1 MKLQNLITQYT
12 TLRKSMG
19 EEFESAESLLNTF
32 CRRMGVEIDVDEIQV
47 KQVEQFLAGTGPVN
61 RYWRRKYDTLRGL
74 YRYATSRGFVDHV
87 PLPTTVP
94 KMPERMVPH
103 IYTTDELQR
112 LINPTGPEK
121 IGFRKLQPHT
131 FRAVLLLLYGAGLR
145 IGEAVALA
153 LQDVDLN
160 AAVIT
165 ICDTK
170 FHKTR
175 LVPIGLKLNHA
186 MAQYVAQRR
195 EAGHSQNADAPFFV
209 LRRGAPLS
217 VQIVQQAFTRLREY
231 AGVGRADGARY
242 QPRLHDMR
250 HSFVV
255 RRLTSWYQQGAD
267 VQKLLP
273 HLATY
278 LGHVNIAATQA
289 YLTMT
294 PELLHAA
301 SERFERYA
309 LPEVHHDWNR

>member
-1 MKLQNLITQYT
+1 MKLKELIVQYVAF
-12 TLRKSMG
+12 RKSMG
-19 EEFESAESLLNTF
+19 AEFESPESLLNTF
-32 CRRMGVEIDVDEIQV
+32 CRRMGVEIDVGEIRAE
-47 KQVEQFLAGTGPVN
+47 QVEVFLAGTGPIN

-74 YRYATSRGFVDHV
+74 YRYATSRGFADHV
-87 PLPTTVP
+87 PLPAIVP
-94 KMPERMVPH
+94 KMPERLVPY
-103 IYTTDELQR
+103 IFNENELQR
-112 LINPTGPEK
+112 LINPAAPDQ

-131 FRAVLLLLYGAGLR
+131 LRAVLLLLYGAGLR
-145 IGEAVALA
+145 VGEAVALT
-153 LQDVDLN
+153 LQDVDLG

-165 ICDTK
+165 IRDTK

-175 LVPIGLKLNHA
+175 LVPVALRLNQA
-186 MAQYVAQRR
+186 MAQYSAQRK

-209 LRRGAPLS
+209 LRQGAPLS
-217 VQIVQQAFTRLREY
+217 IQIVEQAFTRLRRY

-250 HSFVV
+250 HSFAVH
-255 RRLTSWYQQGAD
+255 RLTSWYQQGAD

-278 LGHVNIAATQA
+278 LGHVSIAATQV

-301 SERFERYA
+301 SVRFERYA
-309 LPEVHHDWNR
+309 LPEVHHA

>member
-1 MKLQNLITQYT
+1 MKLKELITQYT
-12 TLRKSMG
+12 TFRKSMG
-19 EEFESAESLLNTF
+19 AEFDSAESLLNTF
-32 CRRMGVEIDVDEIQV
+32 CRRMGTEIETGEIRAEQV
-47 KQVEQFLAGTGPVN
+47 QAFLAGAGPVT
-61 RYWRRKYDTLRGL
+61 RYWRRKYDTLSGF

-87 PLPTTVP
+87 PLPKTVP
-94 KMPERMVPH
+94 KMPERLVPY
-103 IYTTDELQR
+103 IYTRDELQR
-112 LINPTGPEK
+112 LINPTCPEQ
-121 IGFRKLQPHT
+121 IGLRKLQAHT

-145 IGEAVALA
+145 IGEAVALT

-165 ICDTK
+165 IRDTK

-175 LVPIGLKLNHA
+175 LVPIGLKLNQA
-186 MAQYVAQRR
+186 MEQYAAKRK
-195 EAGHSQNADAPFFV
+195 EAGHLQSADAPFFV

-217 VQIVQQAFTRLREY
+217 VQIVQQAFVRLRKH

-250 HSFVV
+250 HSHAVH
-255 RRLTSWYQQGAD
+255 RLTSWYQQGAD

-278 LGHVNIAATQA
+278 LGHVSIAATQV

-301 SERFERYA
+301 SVRFERYA
-309 LPEVHHDWNR
+309 LQEADHD

>member
-1 MKLQNLITQYT
+1 MKLKELIVQYAT
-12 TLRKSMG
+12 FRKSMG
-19 EEFESAESLLNTF
+19 EDFESAESLLNTF
-32 CRRMGVEIDVDEIQV
+32 CRRIGVEIDIGEIQAE
-47 KQVEQFLAGTGPVN
+47 QVEVFLAGTGPVS

-87 PLPTTVP
+87 PLPATVP
-94 KMPERMVPH
+94 KMPERMVPY
-103 IYTTDELQR
+103 IYNTDELQR
-112 LINPTGPEK
+112 LINPTGPEQ

-131 FRAVLLLLYGAGLR
+131 FRAVLVLLYGAGLR
-145 IGEAVALA
+145 IGEVVALT

-165 ICDTK
+165 IRDTK

-175 LVPIGLKLNHA
+175 LVPIGLKLNQA
-186 MAQYVAQRR
+186 MAQYAAQRK
-195 EAGHSQNADAPFFV
+195 EAHHSQSAAAPFFV

-217 VQIVQQAFTRLREY
+217 VQIVQQAFTRLRRY

-250 HSFVV
+250 HSFAV
-255 RRLTSWYQQGAD
+255 RRLTFWYEQGAD

-273 HLATY
+273 QLATY
-278 LGHVNIAATQA
+278 LGHVSIAATQV

-301 SERFERYA
+301 SVRFERYA
-309 LPEVHHDWNR
+309 LQEAHRD

>member
-1 MKLQNLITQYT
+1 MKLQELIVQYAAF
-12 TLRKSMG
+12 RKSMG
-19 EEFESAESLLNTF
+19 AEFESAESLLNTF
-32 CRRMGVEIDVDEIQV
+32 CRRMGVEIDVGEIRAE
-47 KQVEQFLAGTGPVN
+47 QVEVFLAGTGPVN

-74 YRYATSRGFVDHV
+74 YRYATSRGFVAHV

-94 KMPERMVPH
+94 KMPERPGPY
-103 IYTTDELQR
+103 IYNDNELQR
-112 LINPTGPEK
+112 LINPAAPEQ

-131 FRAVLLLLYGAGLR
+131 LRAVLLLLYGAGLR
-145 IGEAVALA
+145 VGEAVALT
-153 LQDVDLN
+153 LKDVDLD

-165 ICDTK
+165 IRDTK

-175 LVPIGLKLNHA
+175 LVPVGLKLNQA
-186 MAQYVAQRR
+186 MAQYCAQRK
-195 EAGHSQNADAPFFV
+195 EAGHPQNADAPFFV

-217 VQIVQQAFTRLREY
+217 VQIVEQAFTRLRRY
-231 AGVGRADGARY
+231 AGVGRADDGARH

-250 HSFVV
+250 HSFAV

-278 LGHVNIAATQA
+278 LGHVSIAATQV

-301 SERFERYA
+301 SLRFERYA
-309 LPEVHHDWNR
+309 LPEVHHA

>member
-1 MKLQNLITQYT
+1 MKLQELIVQYAAF
-12 TLRKSMG
+12 RKSMG
-19 EEFESAESLLNTF
+19 AEFESAESLLNTF
-32 CRRMGVEIDVDEIQV
+32 CRRMGVEIDVVEIRDE
-47 KQVEQFLAGTGPVN
+47 QVEVFLAGTGPVT

-87 PLPTTVP
+87 PLPATVP
-94 KMPERMVPH
+94 KMPERPVPY
-103 IYTTDELQR
+103 IYNDNELQR
-112 LINPTGPEK
+112 LINPAAPER

-131 FRAVLLLLYGAGLR
+131 LRAVLLLLYGAGLR
-145 IGEAVALA
+145 VGEAVALT
-153 LQDVDLN
+153 LKDVDLD

-165 ICDTK
+165 IRDTK

-175 LVPIGLKLNHA
+175 LVPVGLKLNQA
-186 MAQYVAQRR
+186 MAQYCAQRK
-195 EAGHSQNADAPFFV
+195 EAGHSQNAEAPFFV

-217 VQIVQQAFTRLREY
+217 VQIVEQAFTRLRRY
-231 AGVGRADGARY
+231 AGVGRADDGARH

-250 HSFVV
+250 HSFAV

-278 LGHVNIAATQA
+278 LGHVSIAATQV

-301 SERFERYA
+301 SLRFERYA
-309 LPEVHHDWNR
+309 LPEVHHA